1 MSDKKEIEEL
11 KAKIEELEKNQGN
24 EDHLEEIKE
33 TVKRIEEKP
42 GCLGQIGWAVLIF
55 IGFIVI
61 MNIFNDY

>member
-42 GCLGQIGWAVLIF
+42 GCLGQIINATLIF
-55 IGFIVI
+55 LFLLFILLLL
-61 MNIFNDY
+61 NL

>member
-33 TVKRIEEKP
+33 TRTT
-42 GCLGQIGWAVLIF
+42 
-55 IGFIVI
+55 
-61 MNIFNDY
+61 